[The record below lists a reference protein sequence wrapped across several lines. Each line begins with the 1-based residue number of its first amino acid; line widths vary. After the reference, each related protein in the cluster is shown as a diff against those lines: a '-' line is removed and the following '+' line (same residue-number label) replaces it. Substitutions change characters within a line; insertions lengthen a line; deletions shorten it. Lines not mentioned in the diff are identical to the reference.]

1 MHRDS
6 FRGRWAL
13 DAGDRAGDSLAA
25 FARHDQ
31 FRQEAMTARMR
42 PVGRTPVRRSL
53 VAWVHQLRSGAEP
66 EEGAPGSGRARA
78 PRRPF
83 RTLIDRL
90 RVVVFRSCGTTLT
103 LLGRTDP

>member
-13 DAGDRAGDSLAA
+13 DAGDRAGDNLAA

-31 FRQEAMTARMR
+31 FRQEAMTAWVR
-42 PVGRTPVRRSL
+42 PGGPAPVRRSL

-66 EEGAPGSGRARA
+66 AEGAPGSGSARA
-78 PRRPF
+78 PRRPL

-90 RVVVFRSCGTTLT
+90 WVVVFP
-103 LLGRTDP
+103 GRPARL